1 MTNKNQMEYSDG
13 VHQLIGGKF
22 VAEES
27 VDYPLTVTTKEV
39 PNILVNVI
47 QDQKRGRGRPAKY
60 PWATIDIGESF
71 DAPTISTVGMKSAS
85 KRLNRTFVI
94 DQLTDDVVK
103 ITRIE

>member
-39 PNILVNVI
+39 P
-47 QDQKRGRGRPAKY
+47 KRGRGRPAKY

-85 KRLNRTFVI
+85 KRLNRTFAI

>member
-13 VHQLIGGKF
+13 VHQLMGGKF

-39 PNILVNVI
+39 P
-47 QDQKRGRGRPAKY
+47 KRGRGRPAKY

>member
-13 VHQLIGGKF
+13 VYQLIGGKF

-39 PNILVNVI
+39 P
-47 QDQKRGRGRPAKY
+47 KRGRGRPAKY

-85 KRLNRTFVI
+85 KRLNRTFAI

>member
-13 VHQLIGGKF
+13 VHQLMGGKF

-27 VDYPLTVTTKEV
+27 VDYPLTATTKEV
-39 PNILVNVI
+39 P
-47 QDQKRGRGRPAKY
+47 KRGRGRPAKY

>member
-13 VHQLIGGKF
+13 VHQLMGGKF

-39 PNILVNVI
+39 DHLLINQVP
-47 QDQKRGRGRPAKY
+47 KRGRGRPAKY

-85 KRLNRTFVI
+85 KRLNRTFAI

>member
-13 VHQLIGGKF
+13 VYQLMGGKL

-39 PNILVNVI
+39 P
-47 QDQKRGRGRPAKY
+47 KRGRGRPAKY

-85 KRLNRTFVI
+85 KRLNRTFAI